1 MILWD
6 IGSALW
12 DETFMKAG
20 YAKLGIPLIASLTPH
35 PLQLAAC
42 YFNRNDYK
50 LHGKGFTEHYREL
63 GILITRVCI
72 IVII

>member
-35 PLQLAAC
+35 PL
-42 YFNRNDYK
+42 
-50 LHGKGFTEHYREL
+50 
-63 GILITRVCI
+63 
-72 IVII
+72 

>member
-20 YAKLGIPLIASLTPH
+20 YPSLLLLLLLPTPFSWQH
-35 PLQLAAC
+35 AISTEMITSYMA
-42 YFNRNDYK
+42 
-50 LHGKGFTEHYREL
+50 KGFQS
-63 GILITRVCI
+63 
-72 IVII
+72 IVGN

>member
-20 YAKLGIPLIASLTPH
+20 YAKLGILLSCCFSYSPPPVVGSMLF
-35 PLQLAAC
+35 QQ
-42 YFNRNDYK
+42 K
-50 LHGKGFTEHYREL
+50 
-63 GILITRVCI
+63 
-72 IVII
+72 